1 VRAIEV
7 QALGDLAGEAV
18 SGTAARIEEM
28 HTEVAGRAFGAVGA
42 AGQAFPP
49 VAWATLPVQAIH
61 GSVARNVYKG
71 VQYGLSA
78 AMRAGSEALS
88 RTVPASAV
96 PIERALAGRVAL
108 GALNGAF
115 GDLLERRRNALTIGM
130 SIRKRG
136 RVVGTSPPQLVA
148 AFPDATPKLAVFVHG
163 LCGTE
168 DGWWL
173 GSGRHTPYGA
183 RLRSELAY
191 TPVYVRYNSGRHI
204 SENGHELALLLDQ
217 VVEGWPVAVAEIA
230 LIGHSMGGLVARSAC
245 HYGAGSAWP
254 SRVRHVFTLG
264 SPHRGAPLE
273 QLACAASDRLGAL
286 PETRAM
292 QSTLNL
298 RSAGIKDLCHGFL
311 CDEDWIGCDSK
322 SFLRETARQIPFLR
336 GANHYFVSATVTR
349 DPDSP
354 AGRLVGDLLVLH
366 ASAWGRERD
375 ERLTFPIDHYWHI
388 GPAHHMGLLNHPA
401 VYEQLRK
408 WLSGK
413 PSATVAVMAQD

>member
-1 VRAIEV
+1 MRAIEV

-28 HTEVAGRAFGAVGA
+28 HTGVAGRAFGAVGA

-49 VAWATLPVQAIH
+49 VAWATLPVKAIH
-61 GSVARNVYKG
+61 GSVARNVYRG
-71 VQYGLSA
+71 VRYALGA
-78 AMRAGSEALS
+78 TMRGGSEAVS
-88 RTVPASAV
+88 RAVPANAV
-96 PIERALAGRVAL
+96 PIEQALAGRVAL

-130 SIRKRG
+130 SIRKQG
-136 RVVGTSPPQLVA
+136 RVVGTSPPQLA
-148 AFPDATPKLAVFVHG
+148 GAFPQPTSKLVVFVHG

-173 GSGRHTPYGA
+173 GSGRHSPYGG

-191 TPVYVRYNSGRHI
+191 TPVYIRYNSGRHI
-204 SENGHELALLLDQ
+204 SENGHELALLLEQ
-217 VVEGWPVAVAEIA
+217 VVQGWPVPVTEIA

-245 HYGAGSAWP
+245 HYGAGSAW
-254 SRVRHVFTLG
+254 SACVRHVFTLG

-311 CDEDWIGCDSK
+311 CDEDWIGRDSN
-322 SFLRETARQIPFLR
+322 SFLREAARQIPFLG
-336 GANHYFVSATVTR
+336 GANHYFVAATVSR

-366 ASAWGRERD
+366 ASAWGAERN

-388 GPAHHMGLLNHPA
+388 GPAHHMSLLNHPA

-408 WLSGK
+408 WLAEGRQR
-413 PSATVAVMAQD
+413 P

>member
-1 VRAIEV
+1 MRAIEV

-28 HTEVAGRAFGAVGA
+28 HTGVAGRAFGAVGA

-49 VAWATLPVQAIH
+49 VAWATLPVKAIH

-71 VQYGLSA
+71 VRYALGA
-78 AMRAGSEALS
+78 TMRGGSDAVS
-88 RTVPASAV
+88 RAVPANAV
-96 PIERALAGRVAL
+96 PIEQALAGRVAL

-130 SIRKRG
+130 GIRRQG
-136 RVVGTSPPQLVA
+136 RVVGTSPPQLAA
-148 AFPDATPKLAVFVHG
+148 AFPEATSKLVVFVHG

-173 GSGRHTPYGA
+173 GSGRHFPYGG

-204 SENGHELALLLDQ
+204 SENGHELALLLEQ
-217 VVEGWPVAVAEIA
+217 VVQGWPVPVTEIA

-254 SRVRHVFTLG
+254 SCVRHVFTLG

-322 SFLRETARQIPFLR
+322 SFLREAARQIPFLR
-336 GANHYFVSATVTR
+336 GANHYFVAATVSR

-354 AGRLVGDLLVLH
+354 AGRLVGDLLVRH
-366 ASAWGRERD
+366 ASAWGCRAQRAPDVPDRPLLAHRPGAPHE
-375 ERLTFPIDHYWHI
+375 
-388 GPAHHMGLLNHPA
+388 PAQPPGR
-401 VYEQLRK
+401 V
-408 WLSGK
+408 
-413 PSATVAVMAQD
+413 